1 MKVICSWCRGEGR
14 DGWVGEKAPLDDQ
27 RETHSICLEHEQA
40 VRIRWTAHRS
50 ISRSFSSITGM
61 RARPSRV
68 RRVVLSAVQFYVG
81 LKGFASK
88 SRF

>member
-14 DGWVGEKAPLDDQ
+14 DGWVGEKAPLDDR
-27 RETHSICLEHEQA
+27 RETHSICLEHEKA

-50 ISRSFSSITGM
+50 IGRSVFFTNGM
-61 RARPSRV
+61 RERPSRV
-68 RRVVLSAVQFYVG
+68 RRVMLSAVQLYVD

-88 SRF
+88 SRR